1 MILKSFELNKI
12 KLENCNFYLFYGD
25 NEGFKE
31 EIIKNFFEK
40 QYQGNVYRY
49 DEKEVL
55 DNVDSFYNSILTK
68 SFFDNKKL
76 IIINRV
82 SDKIRVIVEE
92 LIEKKTEDI
101 QFILNSKNLEKK
113 SILRKFFEKE
123 KSIICVPFYGDN
135 NQTLNSIVSQ
145 FFRNKKIPISQQLIN
160 VLTERSR
167 GDRKNLNNELQKI
180 ENYSLNKKTLNL
192 QEIIKLSNLADNYS
206 ASELIDHSLAKN
218 TRKTVAIF
226 NENNYS
232 DEDNIIIIRTLLAK
246 LKRLLKIHELID
258 EKGKV
263 NPNEAEFRAYYILQH
278 VGNTDKAEIPG
289 YLRDLS
295 TRPEILNAPIMQE
308 ALKIWV
314 AWKRNDYQRFFSIL
328 KASIHVLVCC
338 QAFEYV
344 GYMRY
349 TALQTIHRV
358 NKGPKQGLY
367 FPLHDLVGLL
377 GFDKPFS
384 AASVLSSSLVS
395 AAACGTV

>member
-12 KLENCNFYLFYGD
+12 KLENYNFYLFYGD
-25 NEGFKE
+25 NSGFKE

-40 QYQGNVYRY
+40 KYQGNVYRY

-55 DNVDSFYNSILTK
+55 DNVGNFYNSILTK
-68 SFFDNKKL
+68 SFFDNEKL

-82 SDKIRVIVEE
+82 SDKLKVIVEE
-92 LIEKKTEDI
+92 LVEKKTEDI

-123 KSIICVPFYGDN
+123 KSIICVPFYEDN

-160 VLTERSR
+160 VLIERSR
-167 GDRKNLNNELQKI
+167 GDRKNLNNELEKI
-180 ENYSLNKKTLNL
+180 ENYSLNKKTINL
-192 QEIIKLSNLADNYS
+192 QEIIKLTNLADNYS

-258 EKGKV
+258 GKGNIDQAISSFK
-263 NPNEAEFRAYYILQH
+263 P
-278 VGNTDKAEIPG
+278 
-289 YLRDLS
+289 
-295 TRPEILNAPIMQE
+295 PIF
-308 ALKIWV
+308 
-314 AWKRNDYQRFFSIL
+314 WK
-328 KASIHVLVCC
+328 
-338 QAFEYV
+338 
-344 GYMRY
+344 
-349 TALQTIHRV
+349 
-358 NKGPKQGLY
+358 
-367 FPLHDLVGLL
+367 
-377 GFDKPFS
+377 DKPVVTQQLTS
-384 AASVLSSSLVS
+384 WGKRELKDLIYKSNDIELLIKKNSTIGKNILSDFIINNSKKINN
-395 AAACGTV
+395 